1 MNSEIVIYS
10 RSRNISPERISQRSE
25 LARSDKRNPSERMTP
40 QGRRANSPISQQDP
54 MSDEELN
61 AQVWLDEQL
70 VKFYHQRNG
79 RWPKLRR
86 LFSRAIG
93 GRRFPNAGNM
103 SQRHATDQVD
113 RMSRIIPGSI
123 CGLALAAVAAFAAT
137 PLFAAASSAGGSN
150 SPHIVLVR
158 AGGGGGGGGHG
169 GGGFG
174 GGGGHG
180 FSGGGGRGF
189 SGGFAHSFSGASR
202 SFSGNARSFG
212 GNSRGFDHGN
222 RSSFDRGRAGFDGFE
237 HRGWNRG
244 DWVWRGD
251 GGWWGWGYP
260 LVAGLG
266 GYDWWYPGLYGYGRG
281 SYSYDGSGYA
291 SIDSGA
297 VPQQLSAAIE
307 PPPQNNQIAWN
318 GQGNRYLDEAVQNFQ
333 GGYYQNAI
341 RMAEH
346 AIVDFPRDAEAHEV
360 VALAAFANKDYR
372 TAATEAHAVTALGG
386 VPSWNQVYAIYQNA
400 DVYTSQL
407 RSLEDYVRA
416 HPESTE
422 SQFLLGVQYL
432 TTGYSSEARDHL
444 AKAAELTPDDKIVR
458 DLMQAAGDAASVT
471 ANDGAG
477 TKK

>member
-1 MNSEIVIYS
+1 MRSEIVNYT
-10 RSRNISPERISQRSE
+10 RSRNISAERISQRNE

-40 QGRRANSPISQQDP
+40 RGRRANSLTSRQHPI
-54 MSDEELN
+54 SDEELS

-93 GRRFPNAGNM
+93 GRRFPNVRNM
-103 SQRHATDQVD
+103 SQRQATEQIG
-113 RMSRIIPGSI
+113 RMSRTIPGSI
-123 CGLALAAVAAFAAT
+123 CGLALAAIAAFTAT
-137 PLFAAASSAGGSN
+137 PLFAAASSAAGAN

-158 AGGGGGGGGHG
+158 GGGGGGGHG
-169 GGGFG
+169 GGGFS
-174 GGGGHG
+174 GGGHG
-180 FSGGGGRGF
+180 FSGGGGGRGF
-189 SGGFAHSFSGASR
+189 SGGFAHSFSGY
-202 SFSGNARSFG
+202 G
-212 GNSRGFDHGN
+212 GYGGYRG
-222 RSSFDRGRAGFDGFE
+222 
-237 HRGWNRG
+237 
-244 DWVWRGD
+244 
-251 GGWWGWGYP
+251 Y
-260 LVAGLG
+260 G
-266 GYDWWYPGLYGYGRG
+266 GYDWYPGFYGYGRG
-281 SYSYDGSGYA
+281 SYGYDGSGYA
-291 SIDSGA
+291 NVDSGT
-297 VPQQLSAAIE
+297 VPQQMSAAIE
-307 PPPQNNQIAWN
+307 PPPQNNQIAGN

-372 TAATEAHAVTALGG
+372 TAATEAHLVTALGA
-386 VPSWNQVYAIYQNA
+386 VASWNQVYAIYQNA

-416 HPESTE
+416 HPESAE

-458 DLMQAAGDAASVT
+458 DLMQAASDAASAT
-471 ANDGAG
+471 ANHPDGAALSVSA
-477 TKK
+477 K